1 MLLAQLALVNIFRFI
16 LKLEDIVFQLNLM
29 QHEDFFFYLHVVAFF
44 KISTLKEVRYLHCS
58 MPHASTKGPK

>member
-58 MPHASTKGPK
+58 MRYATTKGPK